1 VLAGETPV
9 LVHNC
14 GGDPN
19 ARGGIYTL
27 RDVDDN
33 VVRTGRTNDLQRRER
48 EHARGDGTADYS
60 FQVEYRTDVYRE
72 QRGLEQIVWM
82 TNGRPTLPGVRRT
95 AGVNVRNRNYNKYM
109 DAAGQFFAKWY
120 PGQGG

>member
-1 VLAGETPV
+1 VTHHHVGQ
-9 LVHNC
+9 LV
-14 GGDPN
+14 
-19 ARGGIYTL
+19 AREGIYTL
-27 RDVDDN
+27 RDVDGN
-33 VVRTGRTNDLQRRER
+33 VVRTGRTNNLQRRER
-48 EHARGDGTADYS
+48 EHARGEDTADYG

-72 QRGLEQIVWM
+72 QRGLEQIVWIQ
-82 TNGRPTLPGVRRT
+82 NGRPTLPGVRRT